1 MRTRIFLVGTLL
13 SIALGVGVA
22 LLYSW
27 SSSGTSIAGP
37 VNPWVDVQSSS
48 GRIGPQPTDT
58 PTPTNTPTPTVIAA
72 DDFESDSFDGGTGWL
87 GSWST
92 SGNIKIRQGDGPH
105 SGSFHVRL
113 RTNTGYAER
122 SVGVSGQS
130 GLYLEFWSRV
140 RSFENLDTAAV
151 LVSPDGSN
159 WTVMKTFTSSDSD
172 NAYHFYA
179 IDLSGLGISSQVF
192 IAFDAGMS
200 SGADYWYV
208 DDVEVVS
215 NGPSPT
221 ATPTFTNTP
230 TPMPTS
236 TPSEGLTV
244 AIEVRNSPEPGDRAR
259 FYVLVKDGSDNPVG
273 GASVSLT
280 LDTAGRDYSRNR
292 TTNADGR
299 ASINIRTRSSDS
311 LPWTIT
317 ATASKD
323 GAGGTT
329 TVSYTGP

>member
-1 MRTRIFLVGTLL
+1 MGL
-13 SIALGVGVA
+13 
-22 LLYSW
+22 
-27 SSSGTSIAGP
+27 
-37 VNPWVDVQSSS
+37 
-48 GRIGPQPTDT
+48 
-58 PTPTNTPTPTVIAA
+58 
-72 DDFESDSFDGGTGWL
+72 
-87 GSWST
+87 
-92 SGNIKIRQGDGPH
+92 
-105 SGSFHVRL
+105 
-113 RTNTGYAER
+113 
-122 SVGVSGQS
+122 SGQD

-200 SGADYWYV
+200 SSADYWYV

-215 NGPSPT
+215 NGPSATATPT
-221 ATPTFTNTP
+221 ATPTATNTP

-244 AIEVRNSPEPGDRAR
+244 AIEVRNSPEPGDQAR
-259 FYVLVKDGSDNPVG
+259 FYVWVMDGSNTPVD

-280 LDTAGRDYSRNR
+280 LDTGGRDYVRNR
-292 TTNADGR
+292 TTKADGR

-323 GAGGTT
+323 GAGGAT